1 LSIATSP
8 REAAGGRPPVLD
20 ALEVARL
27 FRDHFGLRFSEHIVC
42 SDAAPAAHD
51 LAISLRGAGLSD
63 IQRALQDILRSMVAS
78 HEGGK
83 RLSLLLH
90 LNMQLSSS
98 GDASASEAGSSP
110 FPFEAGSSDALV
122 AASLRLYKLTHPRC
136 VSLLPQ
142 LLSGAAASPL
152 PWRGVLQQAAV
163 LTGAADA
170 RLRAAAQT
178 DRVRRPRALQRHA
191 DQQQRHGP
199 QRLPAAA
206 ASAEARECKAAA
218 ARCCMTLT

>member
-1 LSIATSP
+1 MSWPSSPLVPPASESNSPGPHVPPPQAAQPRDYFALSIATSP

-122 AASLRLYKLTHPRC
+122 AASLRLYKLTVWIYAC
-136 VSLLPQ
+136 CLF
-142 LLSGAAASPL
+142 
-152 PWRGVLQQAAV
+152 
-163 LTGAADA
+163 
-170 RLRAAAQT
+170 
-178 DRVRRPRALQRHA
+178 
-191 DQQQRHGP
+191 
-199 QRLPAAA
+199 
-206 ASAEARECKAAA
+206 
-218 ARCCMTLT
+218 RCCTPPTLSLAEL